1 MLNYFAK
8 NISYLRKIR
17 KLSQEDMA
25 TGIGVQRST
34 WSNYENGRTEPNFET
49 MMSIIKFFDVSA
61 DTILGTDI
69 EKSKSTEQK
78 ATATTL
84 TTATRPANSL
94 SYMQESRP
102 SQFMEDPVA
111 YETALWLVLQELRR
125 NTEKLDQLSKAIA
138 KQKR

>member
-49 MMSIIKFFDVSA
+49 MMSIIKFFNVSA

-69 EKSKSTEQK
+69 ESF
-78 ATATTL
+78 L
-84 TTATRPANSL
+84 T
-94 SYMQESRP
+94 
-102 SQFMEDPVA
+102 F
-111 YETALWLVLQELRR
+111 LR
-125 NTEKLDQLSKAIA
+125 
-138 KQKR
+138 